1 MAWSQAA
8 SWAGGGAGSST
19 WSRKKSFRVRDAR
32 CCHPCL
38 HSPGSAVPSS
48 RSGGRAP
55 CATSSQSGTS
65 VQPSA
70 ASSPRAAEAVRRH
83 TGPRASA
90 RQGTAQSVKVGHRS
104 RSTVRA
110 WGQAALQDTAG
121 AVRVACDSPT
131 AKASREESDVPS
143 GTCLLFRSSTQTG
156 LESAPKA
163 ASCVAAY
170 GATRSGETVR
180 SACLARG
187 AAQKLR
193 RSHARTVGRAV
204 GEAGGATRL
213 RLQVF
218 WRPRRG
224 RTLACRWGCRVR

>member
-1 MAWSQAA
+1 MAVHV
-8 SWAGGGAGSST
+8 ST
-19 WSRKKSFRVRDAR
+19 
-32 CCHPCL
+32 H
-38 HSPGSAVPSS
+38 
-48 RSGGRAP
+48 
-55 CATSSQSGTS
+55 
-65 VQPSA
+65 
-70 ASSPRAAEAVRRH
+70 
-83 TGPRASA
+83 

-193 RSHARTVGRAV
+193 RSHARTVGADVLWRAD
-204 GEAGGATRL
+204 GGAECDEAMQL
-213 RLQVF
+213 
-218 WRPRRG
+218 G
-224 RTLACRWGCRVR
+224 GLAATPDLGPK